1 MTETLHD
8 AVGRPEVLRSLI
20 ERGVPLEARNE
31 EGATALF
38 QAVMAADEAC
48 VEILLAAG
56 ADPNAIADEPAATI
70 YAELPLNLANQARFY
85 MQDERYARII
95 ELLTS
100 YGARDPYWK
109 RG

>member
-1 MTETLHD
+1 MNESLHD

-20 ERGVPLEARNE
+20 ERGVPLETRNE

-38 QAVMAADEAC
+38 HAVMAADAAC

-56 ADPNAIADEPAATI
+56 ADPNAVAEEPAATI

-85 MQDERYARII
+85 MGDERYAPII
-95 ELLTS
+95 ELLKS
-100 YGARDPYWK
+100 YGAVDPYWK
-109 RG
+109 RE

>member
-1 MTETLHD
+1 MTESLHD
-8 AVGRPEVLRSLI
+8 AVGQPEVLRSLI
-20 ERGVPLEARNE
+20 EHGVPLETRNE

-38 QAVMAADEAC
+38 LAVMAADAAC

-56 ADPNAIADEPAATI
+56 ADPNAVAEEPAATI

-85 MQDERYARII
+85 MNDERYARII
-95 ELLTS
+95 ELLKS
-100 YGARDPYWK
+100 YGAVDPHWK